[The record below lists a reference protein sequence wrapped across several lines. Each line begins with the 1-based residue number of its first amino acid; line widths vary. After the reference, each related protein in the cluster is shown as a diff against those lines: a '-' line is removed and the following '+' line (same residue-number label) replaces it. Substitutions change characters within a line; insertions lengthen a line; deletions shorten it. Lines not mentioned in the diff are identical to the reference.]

1 MGLYRPATHVALP
14 YPTRPVILGGAVD
27 LRRHA
32 MQEEQ
37 KDSVSAQSELSETW
51 QQLLGGHP
59 ASSCVP
65 SVPAETTIP
74 SVDVDP
80 WQALAHAKGVEVV
93 DLQQLHLHISDQDVE
108 QVLQVMEEEP
118 SPGPE

>member
-1 MGLYRPATHVALP
+1 
-14 YPTRPVILGGAVD
+14 
-27 LRRHA
+27 

-51 QQLLGGHP
+51 QQLLGDHS

-65 SVPAETTIP
+65 SVPAEATTR

-108 QVLQVMEEEP
+108 QVLQVMEEES
-118 SPGPE
+118 SPKPE

>member
-1 MGLYRPATHVALP
+1 
-14 YPTRPVILGGAVD
+14 
-27 LRRHA
+27 

-51 QQLLGGHP
+51 QQLLGSHS
-59 ASSCVP
+59 ASSDGP
-65 SVPAETTIP
+65 RDPAEATAR
-74 SVDVDP
+74 SVNVDP
-80 WQALAHAKGVEVV
+80 WQALAHAKGVEII

-108 QVLQVMEEEP
+108 QVLQVMEEES

>member
-1 MGLYRPATHVALP
+1 
-14 YPTRPVILGGAVD
+14 
-27 LRRHA
+27 

-51 QQLLGGHP
+51 QQLLGGHS
-59 ASSCVP
+59 ASNDIP
-65 SVPAETTIP
+65 RRDPAEATIR

-108 QVLQVMEEEP
+108 QVLQVMEEES
-118 SPGPE
+118 SPKPE